1 MLGGKRF
8 YPAHAAT
15 KSPNAV
21 RLGIGY
27 CASDCRIGRFRLD
40 AYIPQMSP
48 TFRIVCGILI
58 FVALAMQYIPTPT
71 LIFVALAIA
80 LQYIPTPTE
89 DKK

>member
-27 CASDCRIGRFRLD
+27 CASYCRIGRFRLD
-40 AYIPQMSP
+40 AYIAQMSQ

-58 FVALAMQYIPTPT
+58 FVALVIAM
-71 LIFVALAIA
+71 
-80 LQYIPTPTE
+80 QYIPTPTE